1 MYDVEQE
8 RKTKNSMRIRTY
20 RRGDLPTLIAIQ
32 HQAALADGL
41 EARSETGFLQLLAQ
55 PEMRSGYYAFL
66 ITDDDDE
73 LNTWGQGETLE
84 GVEGEVV
91 GYTILQLLARPEAYL
106 FHSHGA
112 VLPAYRQR
120 GAGHA
125 LLLCAL
131 NHARMKSIDIVA
143 SARERSIPIYFEV
156 LLPKQDATTERLVE
170 MFELDETDEPTPP
183 GLRLYRTEL

>member
-1 MYDVEQE
+1 
-8 RKTKNSMRIRTY
+8 MRIRTY
-20 RRGDLPTLIAIQ
+20 RLGDIPTLVQIQ
-32 HQAALADGL
+32 QKVARVDGL
-41 EARSETGFLQLLAQ
+41 EAMSEMELKQLLAQ
-55 PEMRSGYYAFL
+55 PEMRTGYYAFL

-91 GYTILQLLARPEAYL
+91 GYAILQLRRDRQAYH
-106 FHSHGA
+106 FYSHGA
-112 VLPAYRQR
+112 VLPEHRQR

-131 NHARMKSIDIVA
+131 NHARMKSIDIMA
-143 SARERSIPIYFEV
+143 EARQRGMPIYFEV
-156 LLPKQDATTERLVE
+156 VLPVKDPTTERLVN
-170 MFELDETDEPTPP
+170 MFELEEADEVLQP